1 MSLVFIVSL
10 TTRAASVLAQNSGVS
25 YNKKNNKYVYNFFH
39 YPLLI
44 P

>member
-10 TTRAASVLAQNSGVS
+10 ATRAASVLFEQKQW
-25 YNKKNNKYVYNFFH
+25 YNKKNNSVMYTILFTIL
-39 YPLLI
+39 LLI